1 MTDGGEEVGKW
12 QVLSNPVNGEYVYQ
26 VVRIKNPMEPL
37 HSGNI
42 EITGTFDDEAM
53 AEEYADAKNRLE
65 ALKNGELDAGR

>member
-1 MTDGGEEVGKW
+1 MKNIW
-12 QVLSNPVNGEYVYQ
+12 QILSNPVDGEYVYQ

-42 EITGTFDDEAM
+42 EIAGTFDDEAM